1 MWPMLFGSGW
11 IWGALVAAALTCFIV
26 GVLGFLFLIT
36 VRPARPTS
44 DEFDE
49 LWHQYEEGDLTRPE
63 FERTIRERSLGR
75 RTRRGQVNS
84 EAVGGGL

>member
-11 IWGALVAAALTCFIV
+11 VWSALIAAALVCFIV

-36 VRPARPTS
+36 VKPVRQTS

-49 LWHQYEEGDLTRPE
+49 LWHRYEEGDLTRPE
-63 FERTIRERSLGR
+63 FERTLGR
-75 RTRRGQVNS
+75 RAAGVREIR
-84 EAVGGGL
+84 

>member
-11 IWGALVAAALTCFIV
+11 VWSALIAAALVCFIV

-36 VRPARPTS
+36 VKPARQTS

-49 LWHQYEEGDLTRPE
+49 LWHRYEEGDLTRPE
-63 FERTIRERSLGR
+63 FERTLGR
-75 RTRRGQVNS
+75 GAAGRGSARNQVNS
-84 EAVGGGL
+84 AAGGS

>member
-11 IWGALVAAALTCFIV
+11 VWSALIAAALVCFIV

-36 VRPARPTS
+36 VKPARQTS

-49 LWHQYEEGDLTRPE
+49 LWHRYEEGDLTRPE
-63 FERTIRERSLGR
+63 FERTLGR
-75 RTRRGQVNS
+75 DAAGRRSARNQVNS
-84 EAVGGGL
+84 AAGGS